1 VTAQSRSSFLQG
13 KPTISGGVTGP
24 RCAAAAVIHTPSF
37 SFFCALPNCPYLTLC
52 ALTQGV
58 MDVLIMGGERERGA
72 VRRQHE

>member
-1 VTAQSRSSFLQG
+1 MLTRRAETSKAKALFIAARSDQG
-13 KPTISGGVTGP
+13 EDGP
-24 RCAAAAVIHTPSF
+24 
-37 SFFCALPNCPYLTLC
+37 LC